1 MKKWH
6 LLLLGIAGVGLGI
19 AWYTG
24 KLKELVDQLFPVKH
38 DEFLLVG
45 GGGTTT
51 TTTTGTSGTTATTT
65 TTTTVTG
72 TSGTAMTTTTGVS
85 ETNIPDWVKQ
95 VAVTPVVG
103 VTPSGYT
110 STTWIG
116 QVVGPQYMIGD
127 VAVTYSTNRGEV
139 IPAWKYEGFQTYEAW
154 RDAKKCYYLDQVSP
168 NASIGIEGYTAEMIK
183 SGLVWKQYG
192 T

>member
-24 KLKELVDQLFPVKH
+24 KLQELAKYLFPVK
-38 DEFLLVG
+38 EGGVTPIG
-45 GGGTTT
+45 MGEGQQPPTGGGT
-51 TTTTGTSGTTATTT
+51 TTT

-72 TSGTAMTTTTGVS
+72 TSGTTATTTTGVS

-95 VAVTPVVG
+95 VATTPVVG

-110 STTWIG
+110 TTQWIG
-116 QVVGPQYMIGD
+116 QVIGPQFTYGN
-127 VAVTYSTNRGEV
+127 VVVTYLTNRGEV

-154 RDAKKCYYLDQVSP
+154 RDAKKCYYLDQVPP
-168 NASIGIEGYTAEMIK
+168 NASVGIEGYTAEMVK
-183 SGLVWKQYG
+183 SGLIWKQYG

>member
-24 KLKELVDQLFPVKH
+24 KLQELAKYLFPVK
-38 DEFLLVG
+38 EGGIEPIGMG
-45 GGGTTT
+45 GGQQPPTEG
-51 TTTTGTSGTTATTT
+51 GT

-72 TSGTAMTTTTGVS
+72 TSGTTTTTTGGG
-85 ETNIPDWVKQ
+85 T
-95 VAVTPVVG
+95 TTTTG
-103 VTPSGYT
+103 SGYT
-110 STTWIG
+110 TGGWTG
-116 QVVGPQYMIGD
+116 QVIGPQYTIND
-127 VAVTYSTNRGEV
+127 VPITYLTNKGEV
-139 IPAWKYEGFQTYEAW
+139 IPAWRYEGFSSYEAW
-154 RDAKKCYYLDQVSP
+154 RDAKNIYYLDQVSP